1 MLRICVSTSKQN
13 THGYRKRDRRLETE
27 LRLGSTALSNTIF
40 RSQLEIPNVTVQI
53 ALTTRPRPFITVSA
67 LIKYKIL

>member
-27 LRLGSTALSNTIF
+27 LRLGSALSNTIF